1 MYRLIPLLAL
11 SLIVPSALAQHS
23 IEAFPNPYDEAVY
36 DTLVLQNTGAEPV
49 TLDSLRFASSLTESH
64 GLGWYLRF
72 VAYLGGEEMQ
82 GDIVCDPFA
91 HFPCDDQFG
100 LFGSTLAPGDSVS
113 IFSLEAYCAVCRGG
127 SNGGGLDDTLFV
139 YGGGIAEPLEVEI
152 LNGNIMVST
161 EGSAPTANRRVE
173 VYPNPARDRVT
184 VRLDVPSPSGV
195 EVRVYDGRGRLVV
208 GPERHIVGVG
218 VQLFPLSLDGLSAG
232 MYHVE
237 VRSGVGDGR
246 RSHRAVVVLD

>member
-1 MYRLIPLLAL
+1 MNEYTSPLLSRPAAVPGGGPDAGVPLHYGSPAHEQRAL
-11 SLIVPSALAQHS
+11 ENGTGVVDLSHLGVATVTGPDRLSWLHTLSSQHLI
-23 IEAFPNPYDEAVY
+23 D
-36 DTLVLQNTGAEPV
+36 
-49 TLDSLRFASSLTESH
+49 
-64 GLGWYLRF
+64 
-72 VAYLGGEEMQ
+72 
-82 GDIVCDPFA
+82 
-91 HFPCDDQFG
+91 
-100 LFGSTLAPGDSVS
+100 LAPGDSVS

-161 EGSAPTANRRVE
+161 EGSAPSANRRVE